1 MALQK
6 VLMMEMSLVQLTEMD
21 SEPQTAIL
29 RETCLVCL
37 SAEQMATQMVLMM
50 ESN

>member
-1 MALQK
+1 MAW
-6 VLMMEMSLVQLTEMD
+6 MMEMSLVQLTEMG

-29 RETCLVCL
+29 RETCLVGL
-37 SAEQMATQMVLMM
+37 SDDWMVMQMAPLM